1 MENAKKQGKS
11 LRGKQPRRHRLA
23 CCVTNKTTFIG
34 QDTQLQSPHVK
45 HKWRAR
51 HRGRSARTPRT
62 TNAAAPGPSR
72 PRCRGLA
79 AEDSLFS
86 SLLLCSSFWVCWVG
100 PFWYIYMYIYMY
112 FFLYFA
118 DPRLGDEGRCVP
130 GNTTM
135 GTTAAARE
143 RPACDG
149 RAASGCSFVFAHVG
163 QLRVSASFSTPLF
176 STRTA
181 RK

>member
-1 MENAKKQGKS
+1 MIEMDNAKKQGKS
-11 LRGKQPRRHRLA
+11 LWGKQPRRHRLA

-51 HRGRSARTPRT
+51 HRGRSTRTPRT
-62 TNAAAPGPSR
+62 RNAAALGPSR

-79 AEDSLFS
+79 
-86 SLLLCSSFWVCWVG
+86 LLLAAALFLLLGLLGWSVLV
-100 PFWYIYMYIYMY
+100 YICI

-118 DPRLGDEGRCVP
+118 GPRLGDEGRCVP

-143 RPACDG
+143 RPACDS
-149 RAASGCSFVFAHVG
+149 RAASGRGFIFAHVG
-163 QLRVSASFSTPLF
+163 QLRVSASFSAPLF
-176 STRTA
+176 SIQTA